1 MGPVGPQGPAG
12 NDGADGQ
19 DGDEGPMGP
28 VGPQGPAG
36 NDGETALIET
46 STEPAGTNCANGG
59 VKIEA
64 GVDDNGNGQL
74 DSNEVDSTQY
84 ICDGGSS
91 VSTILTSVSSPPASM
106 ECDAG
111 GSVIANGL
119 DNGDG
124 SGTAAN
130 GQLEPGEVDFS
141 TTFCS
146 KLVTAMVKD
155 IDSPSG
161 LTAVGNTLFFEG
173 YDINGYTLWKSDGT
187 TSGTVMVKNIGSPYD
202 LTAVGNTLFFRG
214 YDTTN
219 GYAIW
224 KSDGTT
230 AGTVMVKD
238 TDTSSTSIGPEHLTA
253 VGNTLFFEGYD
264 STNGYALWRSD
275 GTTAGT
281 VMVKDLNTSSIYNGP
296 YDLNGSRKYP
306 ILRRL

>member
-1 MGPVGPQGPAG
+1 
-12 NDGADGQ
+12 
-19 DGDEGPMGP
+19 
-28 VGPQGPAG
+28 
-36 NDGETALIET
+36 
-46 STEPAGTNCANGG
+46 
-59 VKIEA
+59 
-64 GVDDNGNGQL
+64 
-74 DSNEVDSTQY
+74 
-84 ICDGGSS
+84 
-91 VSTILTSVSSPPASM
+91 M

-264 STNGYALWRSD
+264 FANGFSLWRCMTQYANLDMEVINEITYS
-275 GTTAGT
+275 
-281 VMVKDLNTSSIYNGP
+281 
-296 YDLNGSRKYP
+296 
-306 ILRRL
+306 